1 MSELKKNF
9 VQGKMNKDYDVR
21 LIPEGEYIDAF
32 NVLVSNSEGSQVG
45 SVQNSYGI
53 DKLSTLSIPSNA
65 ETIGSSSDE
74 GNECIYWFVAS
85 STGNYIFEYDQLN
98 SGLISTVLEDTRV
111 GAANVLNFSKQY
123 KITGVNVIYNSFNK
137 QKLLVWTDD
146 LNGIRC
152 INIKRAKGYGASSPG
167 NNTFLSQDIS
177 LYKRQPHFAPICT
190 PTTTGDGTENNL
202 KERFLSFGYRWK
214 YLDGEYSS
222 VSTFS
227 NPQFYPGKFHLDY
240 ATNENM
246 GMINTF
252 NAVNVQFFTGDRNVT
267 DVQLVFKESNS
278 NNIWIIDT
286 FNKKKLGWGPDA
298 PTVPQ
303 SFLFSNNKIYSVLP
317 EDEVNRLFDN
327 VPIVAKAQDF
337 IGNRLIYG
345 NYVEGRNLVDAN
357 NQPIDIDYNLTFKS
371 EGLAAAL
378 IPSTP
383 ITTTT
388 TLDTLE
394 INFTSVQI
402 KKGNVLT
409 IYFRATSPSTFFG
422 NYLLEASLF
431 LENDY
436 SNALALQVS
445 SEFNNFIANI
455 CSSNFEN
462 YDTSSSVPPT
472 NLETTYIPFS
482 ILPNTDINKISIKLP
497 SKKYKTSVTPTY
509 VDEIF
514 SIYPDTD
521 SVTLSNGNTY
531 SSCKSNRSYET
542 GIIYL
547 DEDGRY
553 STVITNELDSTN
565 NCFIPI
571 LNSPTK
577 NTLVLSIK
585 NKAPNWATKY
595 KIFVKDS
602 KLEYQTIYGI
612 ISYIDLNY
620 VWVKLE
626 GQDKNKVKDGDSLI
640 VKRNID
646 GINQSLYKTEVL
658 EYKQQPEEFI
668 TNNPLTE
675 LSGNYIKLKNY
686 GGLHL
691 DSAANINNINVT
703 GHKQGFGS
711 FPVMIGP
718 FSYYDSVTSAWIDTP
733 IFAGSKINIHIQ
745 NETTV
750 DPGYYF
756 NGEYIVQNDFL
767 NFQSWFQSEGNGF
780 SPFTQYGYYRDPSN
794 RLYLMVENILHGQPG
809 PFGVGNGHPSYMD
822 GSVDI
827 LSSSGVVIFET
838 DPKDKSSEVY
848 YETPDTYLIDSNGN
862 HLSNPSVIGDI
873 NQSTGV
879 SAKLN
884 LSFFNCY
891 TQGNGAESYI
901 VKDLFNANFLS
912 TNTRPN
918 AVELDGYKERRQIS
932 SLTYSGGFDKTTSYN
947 SLNEFNLSRANY
959 KDLDDKYGKIQKL
972 FSRDTDL
979 IVFQEDKVHKVLFN
993 KNLLSDA
1000 VGGGQI
1006 TSVEQ
1011 VLGQEVPFSGEWG
1024 IGTNPETFSNYANNI
1039 YFADQPKGVILRL
1052 GPDGLEPIS
1061 RYGMKDWFRDNL
1073 RDYSSKFVIGGYD
1086 PSYDNYILGF
1096 SDEDKEM
1103 QRLRIECNQ
1112 NISNLVIPGNSM
1124 FSYDINVGNK
1134 VGEYIFNY
1142 DISGLTSLNFEFII
1156 GMSTISYADISGRG
1170 FLSIMKENTIEEI
1183 TVNIYNTELEQP
1195 RISLS
1200 NVCPRTNE
1208 LEVITLVVNDSS
1220 EAGKSMR
1227 DQYSWVDSTYGY
1239 TGVSS
1244 NIDVFDSSGLTRFV
1258 SETGMQGD
1266 GPIPF
1271 NDSLVRASSFKI
1283 SGEFTPCN
1291 KIGYLITDAE
1301 YDAAEILDN
1310 ATYPTV
1316 IQDGD
1321 ENYIEFIC
1329 DTTIGGKLYMVWDY
1343 IDVVSSSV
1351 TNILESIDL
1360 GGSFTINALD
1370 NVTVPPGYAM
1380 GINIDSTLGTTSI
1393 SGDYITYIHGGV
1405 DYTSDFFTYEVD
1417 YGDCRISV
1425 RVDIVIRE
1433 VPPADIPCYSY
1444 TINADGYINS
1454 VGYID
1459 CSGVEQSTS
1468 IDGTA
1473 GFDSKTF
1480 CARQLIGLYSNV
1492 VKNGLCD

>member
-32 NVLVSNSEGSQVG
+32 NVLVSNSEDSQVG

-53 DKLSTLSIPSNA
+53 DKLSTLSIPSDA

-111 GAANVLNFSKQY
+111 GSDNVLNFSKQY

-190 PTTTGDGTENNL
+190 PTTTGDGTENNI

-240 ATNENM
+240 TTNENL
-246 GMINTF
+246 GMINKF
-252 NAVNVQFFTGDRNVT
+252 NAVNVQFFTGDKNVT

-286 FNKKKLGWGPDA
+286 FNKKKLGWGPNA
-298 PTVPQ
+298 PTIPQ

-345 NYVEGRNLVDAN
+345 NYVEGRDLVDAN
-357 NQPIDIDYNLTFKS
+357 NQPINIDYNLTFKS
-371 EGLAAAL
+371 EGLADIA
-378 IPSTP
+378 IPST
-383 ITTTT
+383 ITTF
-388 TLDTLE
+388 DTLQ
-394 INFTSVQI
+394 IDFTGVQI
-402 KKGNVLT
+402 KKGEVLT
-409 IYFRATSPSTFFG
+409 ISFRATSPYTFFG
-422 NYLLEASLF
+422 NYLFESSLF

-445 SEFNNFIANI
+445 SEFNNFIVNV

-462 YDTSSSVPPT
+462 YDTSSTVPPT

-482 ILPNTDINKISIKLP
+482 ILPNTDITKISIKIP
-497 SKKYKTSVTPTY
+497 SIKYKVSATPTY
-509 VDEIF
+509 VYEIF
-514 SIYPDTD
+514 SIYSDTN
-521 SVTLSNGNTY
+521 SVILSNGNAY

-542 GIIYL
+542 GLVYL

-553 STVITNELDSTN
+553 STIITNQLNSTN

-612 ISYIDLNY
+612 IVYKDANYI
-620 VWVKLE
+620 WVKLE
-626 GQDKNKVKDGDSLI
+626 GQDKNKVKDGDYLI
-640 VKRNID
+640 VKKNVN
-646 GINQSLYKTEVL
+646 GVNQSLYKTEIL
-658 EYKQQPEEFI
+658 EYKQQAPNFI
-668 TNNPLTE
+668 LTNNSDE
-675 LSGNYIKLKNY
+675 ISGNYIKLKNT
-686 GGLHL
+686 GGVYDDVDVNANSVNFEGHSQSYNGP
-691 DSAANINNINVT
+691 DSFRATINFW
-703 GHKQGFGS
+703 KF
-711 FPVMIGP
+711 
-718 FSYYDSVTSAWIDTP
+718 DSITSTYIDYP
-733 IFAGSKINIHIQ
+733 ISSGSKIRIEVKNTTIASPDSRTFVKDYVAQ
-745 NETTV
+745 NNY
-750 DPGYYF
+750 P
-756 NGEYIVQNDFL
+756 
-767 NFQSWFQSEGNGF
+767 NFRAWFQTEGNGLGD
-780 SPFTQYGYYRDPSN
+780 FTHYFFPYPSQLKVYN
-794 RLYLMVENILHGQPG
+794 LLGGHYDNIIPWQSY
-809 PFGVGNGHPSYMD
+809 PSYMNIT
-822 GSVDI
+822 VDI
-827 LSSSGVVIFET
+827 LSSSGTVIFET

-848 YETPDTYLIDSNGN
+848 YETPDTYLIDSSGN
-862 HLSNPSVIGDI
+862 HLSNPLVIGDI

-879 SAKLN
+879 PAKLN

-891 TQGNGAESYI
+891 TQGNGAESYV

-918 AVELDGYKERRQIS
+918 AVELDGYKERREIA
-932 SLTYSGGFDKTTSYN
+932 SLTYSGSFDKTTSYN

-1039 YFADQPKGVILRL
+1039 YFADQPKGVVLRL

-1096 SDEDKEM
+1096 SDEAKEM
-1103 QRLRIECNQ
+1103 QHLRIECNQ

-1124 FSYDINVGNK
+1124 FSYDINIGNK

-1142 DISGLTSLNFEFII
+1142 DISGGSPLNFEFII
-1156 GMSTISYADISGRG
+1156 GMDTTSYSEIDGRG
-1170 FLSIMKENTIEEI
+1170 SLSITKENTIEEL
-1183 TVNIYNTELEQP
+1183 TVNIYNVETSES

-1227 DQYSWVDSTYGY
+1227 NQYSWVDSTYGY
-1239 TGVSS
+1239 SGVSS
-1244 NIDVFDSSGLTRFV
+1244 NVDVFDSSGLTRFV

-1266 GPIPF
+1266 GPMPF
-1271 NDSLVRASSFKI
+1271 NNSLVRASSFKI

-1291 KIGYLITDAE
+1291 KIGYLITDAG

-1321 ENYIEFIC
+1321 ENYIEFTY
-1329 DTTIGGKLYMVWDY
+1329 DAGVGGKLYMVWDY

-1370 NVTVPPGYAM
+1370 NVISPLGATIGLYYDNVIG
-1380 GINIDSTLGTTSI
+1380 GITHDGS
-1393 SGDYITYIHGGV
+1393 YYTYIHGGV
-1405 DYTSDFFTYEVD
+1405 DYTSDFFTYRVS
-1417 YGDCRISV
+1417 YGDCYIDV

-1444 TINADGYINS
+1444 TINTDGYINS